1 MSLFNSLKVSEIL
14 NQYISNGKCIK
25 FWWQFNA
32 VLDVLCLLYNLL
44 ILPSCYVMV
53 LLFSICSGI
62 WKFELFFFNVIVLH
76 LFWQN
81 AHLNEI
87 CICQYRK
94 ELFFLEMDLKKKS
107 QNCGISH
114 IWKVYSVFSSFFYA
128 FELLMTRAS
137 GSIPMNF
144 LFQVKF
150 DCSKT
155 CAGGSP
161 CHLAVILSC
170 CVSHS
175 HLWPFFWYSV
185 NDFVFLFI

>member
-14 NQYISNGKCIK
+14 NQYIGNGKCIK
-25 FWWQFNA
+25 FWWQFNS
-32 VLDVLCLLYNLL
+32 VQDVLCLLYSDNNFAVMLWVCCCPSLVEFENLNSFL
-44 ILPSCYVMV
+44 
-53 LLFSICSGI
+53 
-62 WKFELFFFNVIVLH
+62 FNVILLYFGKMLILMKF
-76 LFWQN
+76 LFVN
-81 AHLNEI
+81 TE
-87 CICQYRK
+87 K
-94 ELFFLEMDLKKKS
+94 SFFFGNGFKKKS
-107 QNCGISH
+107 QNCEISH

-128 FELLMTRAS
+128 FEMLMTRAS

-161 CHLAVILSC
+161 CHLALILSC
-170 CVSHS
+170 CVS